1 MNSKLLYAAT
11 VAMALISTLAMA
23 GQAAASNAP
32 LTGAEVKADV
42 LKAAVNGTLQ
52 RTEHGP
58 ATPDTRFV
66 STLSRAEVYTEL
78 AAAKASRKGLIG
90 PERSE
95 TYKPF
100 GPEIG
105 FASTPTRAEVK
116 ADVVQAAV
124 HGTLRHTDCDESVM
138 VGARANANVTPSKLA
153 KRVKPFFKRTD
164 A

>member
-1 MNSKLLYAAT
+1 MMNSKLLYAAT

-52 RTEHGP
+52 RTEYGL
-58 ATPDTRFV
+58 ATPDTRSV
-66 STLSRAEVYTEL
+66 STLSRAEVYAEL
-78 AAAKASRKGLIG
+78 AAAKASCKGLIE

-95 TYKPF
+95 THKPF

-124 HGTLRHTDCDESVM
+124 HGTLRHTDCDE
-138 VGARANANVTPSKLA
+138 
-153 KRVKPFFKRTD
+153 
-164 A
+164 